1 MLNKKIKEL
10 REAKGLY
17 QRQVAAY
24 LDVDTAY
31 ICKMEHGDKPIS
43 RSNLQ
48 KLATLF
54 DVPESE
60 LVTIWLSDK
69 IVELVKEEPVCEDSL
84 KLSIN
89 RMNKMHMEIN

>member
-69 IVELVKEEPVCEDSL
+69 IVELVRDEPYSRESL
-84 KLSIN
+84 KMVLN
-89 RMNKMHMEIN
+89 RIS